1 MALCYLYLGFRSQAC
16 SLLRRRTRHRSTV
29 AVGMSGGVDSS
40 VAALLLQQ
48 QGHDV
53 VGVHMSNWDGSEDG
67 LGHDCGERERE
78 DAERVCR
85 QLRIGFHEVSF
96 QREYWHEV
104 FTPFLK
110 AYQDGGT
117 PNPDLSCNRHI
128 KFGHFAEHA
137 RQLGADRVATGHYAR
152 LRADGGGRVQL
163 LAALDEG
170 KDQSYFLAAVRQ
182 ACGRWAPCSLRT
194 AAYRR
199 VLPRTA
205 AYCSLRATHCS
216 PTYVTSPLTT

>member
-1 MALCYLYLGFRSQAC
+1 MRRTAS
-16 SLLRRRTRHRSTV
+16 SLLRRRSRQRSTV

-40 VAALLLQQ
+40 VAALLLKQ

-67 LGHDCGERERE
+67 LGHDCGERDRM

-85 QLRIGFHEVSF
+85 QLKIGFQEVSF

-137 RQLGADRVATGHYAR
+137 RKLGADHVATGHYAR
-152 LRADGGGRVQL
+152 LRTGGDGRVQL
-163 LAALDEG
+163 PSPSPTLAPALALALDRAPALATAFIPCPCPG
-170 KDQSYFLAAVRQ
+170 QARPAARRARSDQ
-182 ACGRWAPCSLRT
+182 GP
-194 AAYRR
+194 
-199 VLPRTA
+199 VLL
-205 AYCSLRATHCS
+205 SGGRATGGLGACAL
-216 PTYVTSPLTT
+216 PFGCAG

>member
-1 MALCYLYLGFRSQAC
+1 MG
-16 SLLRRRTRHRSTV
+16 LLRRSRHRSTV
-29 AVGMSGGVDSS
+29 AVGMSGGVDSA

-53 VGVHMSNWDGSEDG
+53 VGVHMSNWDSSEDG
-67 LGHDCGERERE
+67 LGHDCNERDRK
-78 DAERVCR
+78 DAERVCQ
-85 QLRIGFHEVSF
+85 QLGIGFHEVSF

-110 AYQDGGT
+110 GYQDGGT

-137 RQLGADRVATGHYAR
+137 RQLGADHVATGHYAR
-152 LRADGGGRVQL
+152 LRRADGDGRVQL
-163 LAALDEG
+163 LAAADAT

-182 ACGRWAPCSLRT
+182 VMALAPHSALRR
-194 AAYRR
+194 ASPGAQRGARR
-199 VLPRTA
+199 G
-205 AYCSLRATHCS
+205 
-216 PTYVTSPLTT
+216 

>member
-1 MALCYLYLGFRSQAC
+1 MRRAAASVLRQRSRQ
-16 SLLRRRTRHRSTV
+16 RSTV

-67 LGHDCGERERE
+67 KGHDCGERERM

-85 QLRIGFHEVSF
+85 QLNIGFQEVSF

-128 KFGHFAEHA
+128 KVWH
-137 RQLGADRVATGHYAR
+137 LGSSLSMHLACAHRLPTKCSSAILRSTRGSLAPTTWQRATMRGCGQAATGASSC
-152 LRADGGGRVQL
+152 LA
-163 LAALDEG
+163 LAA
-170 KDQSYFLAAVRQ
+170 
-182 ACGRWAPCSLRT
+182 
-194 AAYRR
+194 
-199 VLPRTA
+199 
-205 AYCSLRATHCS
+205 HS
-216 PTYVTSPLTT
+216 PQP

>member
-1 MALCYLYLGFRSQAC
+1 MVPRPEPLAADPVRGFLAFAAC
-16 SLLRRRTRHRSTV
+16 ACAMLRAAASLLRRRCRQRSTV

-67 LGHDCGERERE
+67 KGHDCGERERM

-85 QLRIGFHEVSF
+85 QLNIGFQEVSF

-128 KFGHFAEHA
+128 KVWHLDSSLTMHLACTHCLPTECSSATLRSTRGSLAPTTWRRA
-137 RQLGADRVATGHYAR
+137 TMRGCGRAATGASSC
-152 LRADGGGRVQL
+152 
-163 LAALDEG
+163 LA
-170 KDQSYFLAAVRQ
+170 LA
-182 ACGRWAPCSLRT
+182 P
-194 AAYRR
+194 
-199 VLPRTA
+199 P
-205 AYCSLRATHCS
+205 S
-216 PTYVTSPLTT
+216 PQP

>member
-1 MALCYLYLGFRSQAC
+1 MTSELQGCKFWADMLRAAS
-16 SLLRRRTRHRSTV
+16 SLLRRRSRQRSTV
-29 AVGMSGGVDSS
+29 AVGISGGVDSS
-40 VAALLLQQ
+40 VAALLLRQ

-67 LGHDCGERERE
+67 LGHDCGERERK

-85 QLRIGFHEVSF
+85 QLNIGFQEVSF

-137 RQLGADRVATGHYAR
+137 RKLGADHVATGHYAR
-152 LRADGGGRVQL
+152 LRADADGRVQL
-163 LAALDEG
+163 LAALDPA

-182 ACGRWAPCSLRT
+182 EGLARTLPNPSPIPIPSPSPSLN
-194 AAYRR
+194 
-199 VLPRTA
+199 PN
-205 AYCSLRATHCS
+205 
-216 PTYVTSPLTT
+216 P

>member
-1 MALCYLYLGFRSQAC
+1 MRRAAS
-16 SLLRRRTRHRSTV
+16 SLLRRRSRQRSTV

-40 VAALLLQQ
+40 VAALLLKQ

-67 LGHDCGERERE
+67 LGHDCGERDRM

-85 QLRIGFHEVSF
+85 QLKIGFQEVSF

-137 RQLGADRVATGHYAR
+137 RQLGADHVATGHYAR
-152 LRADGGGRVQL
+152 LRTGGDGRVQL
-163 LAALDEG
+163 PSPSPTLAPALALALDRAPALATAFIPCPCPG
-170 KDQSYFLAAVRQ
+170 QARPAARRARSDQR
-182 ACGRWAPCSLRT
+182 P
-194 AAYRR
+194 
-199 VLPRTA
+199 VLL
-205 AYCSLRATHCS
+205 SGGRATGGLGACAL
-216 PTYVTSPLTT
+216 PFGCAG